1 MALFKKM
8 NLIIDVGNTLVK
20 LGVFDSETLKHKK
33 TCIKSDFLATLVEIS
48 ENFPAI
54 NNCIVSSVSN
64 LSEHQLSKLR
74 QLHKVLILNPETK
87 VPFTNCYGTPQ
98 TLGIDRIAL
107 VSAAAH
113 QYAAK
118 NVLVIDAGT
127 CITYDF
133 INANNEYLGGA
144 ISPGI
149 TMRYKS
155 LHTFTAKLPLL
166 ETTDLELL
174 TGNSTASS
182 IHSGVVNGVLFEIDG
197 FIEAYKENY
206 ENLTVILT
214 GGDAHFL
221 RDTIKNDIFANSNFL
236 MEGLNHIL
244 EYNNH

>member
-1 MALFKKM
+1 M
-8 NLIIDVGNTLVK
+8 NLVIDVGNTLVK
-20 LGVFDSETLKHKK
+20 LGVFDSDSLKHKK
-33 TCIKSDFLATLVEIS
+33 SCIKPDFLPTLEEIYES
-48 ENFPAI
+48 FPAI
-54 NNCIVSSVSN
+54 KRSIVSSVSN
-64 LSEHQLSKLR
+64 LSEHQLSKLK
-74 QLHKVLILNPETK
+74 QLYKVLILNHETE
-87 VPFTNCYGTPQ
+87 VPFKNSYTTPQ

-113 QYAAK
+113 KHKEK
-118 NVLVIDAGT
+118 NVLIIDAGT

-133 INANNEYLGGA
+133 LNDKNEYLGGA

-166 ETTDLELL
+166 EATSTKLI
-174 TGNSTASS
+174 TGNSTVSA
-182 IHSGVVNGVLFEIDG
+182 IHSGVVNGMLFEIDG
-197 FIEAYKENY
+197 FITAYKENY

-221 RDTIKNDIFANSNFL
+221 RDSIKNDIFANSNFL